1 MSRSGY
7 SEDCDGWALIRWRG
21 AVTQAIRGKRGQAM
35 LRELLTALDAMPDKR
50 LVADSLVSPEGEF
63 CTLGALG
70 RLRGVNMESI
80 DVEDRQAVARAFD
93 VAEALAAEVM
103 YLNDEAVVDD
113 WTYLNFEV
121 FGPVRPWERHVQLRR
136 VPNERSAQLRWEY
149 MRKWVANQLIPP
161 VQP

>member
-1 MSRSGY
+1 
-7 SEDCDGWALIRWRG
+7 
-21 AVTQAIRGKRGQAM
+21 
-35 LRELLTALDAMPDKR
+35 
-50 LVADSLVSPEGEF
+50 
-63 CTLGALG
+63 
-70 RLRGVNMESI
+70 MESI